1 MLVLRPCEQSAEL
14 REKVLLGQQC
24 LERALQEALA
34 GREEIAR
41 RKHHEQVLL
50 ARIRYL
56 KVRELGGG
64 GI

>member
-1 MLVLRPCEQSAEL
+1 VCDQSAQL

-41 RKHHEQVLL
+41 RKHHGQVLL

-56 KVRELGGG
+56 K
-64 GI
+64 